1 MVARS
6 CLSVNN
12 VHQNVIVFCLCIFS
26 VYYVR
31 KHWLRSKD
39 WVKNIKQY
47 EVQEI
52 KLNILQGD
60 FSQAEKR
67 VFLF

>member
-1 MVARS
+1 M
-6 CLSVNN
+6 LLFSVC
-12 VHQNVIVFCLCIFS
+12 VFFS

>member
-1 MVARS
+1 M
-6 CLSVNN
+6 LLF
-12 VHQNVIVFCLCIFS
+12 FCLRIFS

-60 FSQAEKR
+60 FSQAEKL